1 MKSTNVK
8 KPVVLVQL
16 FMRTVNVNSLK
27 VLEVKFNYH
36 YTDYRIHCYE
46 ICMLKTK

>member
-8 KPVVLVQL
+8 KPVVLVEL
-16 FMRTVNVNSLK
+16 FMCTVNVNSMK
-27 VLEVKFNYH
+27 VLEVKFNYN

-46 ICMLKTK
+46 ICMLNTK